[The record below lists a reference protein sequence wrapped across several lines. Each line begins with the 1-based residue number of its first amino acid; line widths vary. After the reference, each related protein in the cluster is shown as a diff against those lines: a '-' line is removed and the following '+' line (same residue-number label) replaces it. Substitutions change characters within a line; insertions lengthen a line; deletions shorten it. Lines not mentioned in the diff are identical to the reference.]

1 MKRLLVGLALG
12 VCACSASTEE
22 GSRGSS
28 LDGDGLPIAGA
39 AGSAGSGGTA
49 GRFGNPMQ
57 LPGTGGAA
65 GSLAADAG
73 PLCEV
78 GKFCMPIE
86 PDPDNCGTLRL
97 ESNVEVTRVPGN
109 LLVVFDQSGSMQ
121 DPFGTTTKLIA
132 ARDALVAALTP
143 LADSLTVGAIFFP
156 TVACIPGLPPGM
168 GGAVAPIDA
177 AGQIPFQPG
186 PQFLSSWQAHWGMA
200 GAGNGIG
207 TPMNEAFDRA
217 DVALKGATLTGN
229 TVVVAFTDGAP
240 NCLPDPA
247 LTGVPTMT
255 EPTRAADWL
264 ATLGVRTFM
273 VGLPGANGV
282 QILNDVAMSGGTMQY
297 ILPDDPK
304 ALEDKLR
311 EVVQET
317 VEMGFDSCSIQ
328 LTPAADVPDELLM
341 IVEEPGIGVQQ
352 VARSSGWSLSADGA
366 NVEITGALCDDAMA
380 GRFSSI
386 TFEYAC
392 PTAEPPPVLPPP
404 E

>member
-1 MKRLLVGLALG
+1 MKRLLIGLAVGL
-12 VCACSASTEE
+12 CACSASTDDN
-22 GSRGSS
+22 SRGSGLES
-28 LDGDGLPIAGA
+28 GGLPTGGA

-49 GRFGNPMQ
+49 GGFGNPVNQ
-57 LPGTGGAA
+57 GTGGVA
-65 GSLAADAG
+65 GSADVDAG

-78 GKFCMPIE
+78 GQFCAPTD

-97 ESNVEVTRVPGN
+97 ESDVEVTRVPGN

-121 DPFGTTTKLIA
+121 DAFGSTTKLIA

-156 TVACIPGLPPGM
+156 SLACIPGLPPPQ

-186 PQFLSSWQAHWGMA
+186 PMFLQSWQAHWGMA
-200 GAGNGIG
+200 GAGSGIG

-217 DVALKGATLTGN
+217 DVALKAATLTGN
-229 TVVVAFTDGAP
+229 TFVVAFTDGAP
-240 NCLPDPA
+240 NCLPDPT

-255 EPTRAADWL
+255 EPMRAADWL
-264 ATLGVRTFM
+264 ATLGVKTFM

-317 VEMGFDSCSIQ
+317 VEMGFDSCSIT
-328 LTPAADVPDELLM
+328 LNPAADVPDELLM
-341 IVEEPGIGVQQ
+341 IVEEPGVGVQQ
-352 VARSSGWSLSADGA
+352 VERSSGWSLSDDAA
-366 NVEITGALCDDAMA
+366 HVEITGALCDDAMA

-392 PTAEPPPVLPPP
+392 PTAEPPPILPPP